1 MCNCNK
7 PRFNYVGKFVKV
19 NDSWYE
25 VVTQDKIKQA
35 IGIMIEGNLTW
46 IRAARIQEVKDY

>member
-19 NDSWYE
+19 NDSFYE
-25 VVTQDKIKQA
+25 VVTQDKIKEA
-35 IGIMIEGNLTW
+35 IGIMLDGNLTW
-46 IRAARIQEVKDY
+46 IRASRIQEVKDY